1 MLSCYKQTQEEH
13 RMLEFQKDYSI
24 AHQSF
29 EDLILVIFVLVD
41 DLYKKVAPKSVKHRP
56 NIHKAILNDSE
67 IITIALCG
75 EILGIDS
82 ENAWYEFVKKN
93 YQHLFPKMC
102 DRSQFNRTRRN
113 LMQVMNLIFM
123 QIAKTFED
131 KILIVD
137 SFPLEVCKFGRA
149 NFCKS
154 FRDEGA
160 TYSYNPSKKETFFGY
175 KVHAVTTAEGAV
187 KLFEITSAN
196 IDDRAGLEDFSSVL
210 PTNCTIIADKGYQ
223 SHKLEKNLADV
234 GISLLAL
241 RRNNSLQ
248 NYSANFR
255 QMIFKMRRRI
265 ETDFSQ
271 LSSQFNIER
280 VLAKKFQGL
289 CVRILTK
296 FLAFNLCIFIF
307 QNLKIKSL
315 IF

>member
-1 MLSCYKQTQEEH
+1 MLKFQE
-13 RMLEFQKDYSI
+13 DYNI

-41 DLYKKVAPKSVKHRP
+41 DLYKKVAPKAVKKRP
-56 NIHKAILNDSE
+56 NINKAILSDSE
-67 IITIALCG
+67 VITIALCG

-82 ENAWYEFVKKN
+82 EKAWYSFVKKN
-93 YQHLFPKMC
+93 YRHLFPKMC

-113 LMQVMNLIFM
+113 LMQVMNLIFT
-123 QIAKTFED
+123 QIATNFENEV
-131 KILIVD
+131 LIVD

-149 NFCKS
+149 KFCKS

-160 TYSYNPSKKETFFGY
+160 TYSFNASKKETFFGY
-175 KVHAVTTAEGAV
+175 KVHAITTSEGAV
-187 KLFEITSAN
+187 KLFEITPAN
-196 IDDRAGLEDFSSVL
+196 VDDRKGLEDFSAVL
-210 PTNCTIIADKGYQ
+210 PVNSIVIADKGYQ
-223 SHKLEKNLADV
+223 SHNLEKNLADI

-241 RRNNSLQ
+241 RRNNSIQ

-271 LSSQFNIER
+271 LSTQFNIER

-296 FLAFNLCIFIF
+296 FLAFNLCLFIMR
-307 QNLKIKSL
+307 NLHIKSL

>member
-1 MLSCYKQTQEEH
+1 MLKFQE
-13 RMLEFQKDYSI
+13 DYNI

-41 DLYKKVAPKSVKHRP
+41 DLYKKVAPKAVKKRP
-56 NIHKAILNDSE
+56 NINKAILSDSE
-67 IITIALCG
+67 VITIALCG

-82 ENAWYEFVKKN
+82 EKAWYSFVKKN
-93 YQHLFPKMC
+93 YRHLFPKMC

-113 LMQVMNLIFM
+113 LMQVMNLIFT
-123 QIAKTFED
+123 QIATNFENEV
-131 KILIVD
+131 LIVD

-149 NFCKS
+149 KFCKT

-160 TYSYNPSKKETFFGY
+160 TYSFNASKKETFFGY
-175 KVHAVTTAEGAV
+175 KVHAITTSEGAV
-187 KLFEITSAN
+187 KLFEITPAN
-196 IDDRAGLEDFSSVL
+196 VDDRKGLEDFSAVL
-210 PTNCTIIADKGYQ
+210 PVNSIVIADKGYQ
-223 SHKLEKNLADV
+223 SHNLEKNLADI

-241 RRNNSLQ
+241 RRNNSIQ

-271 LSSQFNIER
+271 LSTQFNIER

-296 FLAFNLCIFIF
+296 FLAFNLCLFIMR
-307 QNLKIKSL
+307 NLHIKSL

>member
-1 MLSCYKQTQEEH
+1 MLKFQE
-13 RMLEFQKDYSI
+13 DYNI

-41 DLYKKVAPKSVKHRP
+41 DLYKKVAPKAVKHRP
-56 NIHKAILNDSE
+56 NINKAILSDSE
-67 IITIALCG
+67 VITIALCG

-82 ENAWYEFVKKN
+82 EKAWYSFVKKN
-93 YQHLFPKMC
+93 YSHLFPKMC

-113 LMQVMNLIFM
+113 LTQVMNLIFT
-123 QIAKTFED
+123 QIATNFENEV
-131 KILIVD
+131 LIVD

-149 NFCKS
+149 KFCKT
-154 FRDEGA
+154 FREEGA
-160 TYSYNPSKKETFFGY
+160 TYSYNASKKETFFGY
-175 KVHAVTTAEGAV
+175 KVHAITTSEGAV
-187 KLFEITSAN
+187 KLFEITPAN
-196 IDDRAGLEDFSSVL
+196 VDDRKGLEDFSAVL
-210 PTNCTIIADKGYQ
+210 PVNSIVIADKGYQ
-223 SHKLEKNLADV
+223 SQNLEKNLADI

-241 RRNNSLQ
+241 RRNNSIQ

-271 LSSQFNIER
+271 LSTQFNIER

-296 FLAFNLCIFIF
+296 FLAFNLCLFIMR
-307 QNLKIKSL
+307 NLHIKSL

>member
-1 MLSCYKQTQEEH
+1 MLKFQE
-13 RMLEFQKDYSI
+13 DYNI

-41 DLYKKVAPKSVKHRP
+41 DLYKKVAPKAVKHRP
-56 NIHKAILNDSE
+56 NINKAILSDSE
-67 IITIALCG
+67 VITIALCG
-75 EILGIDS
+75 EIMGIDS
-82 ENAWYEFVKKN
+82 EKAWYSFVKKN
-93 YQHLFPKMC
+93 YIHLFPKMC

-113 LMQVMNLIFM
+113 LMQVMNLIFT
-123 QIAKTFED
+123 QIATNFENEV
-131 KILIVD
+131 LIVD

-149 NFCKS
+149 KFCKS

-160 TYSYNPSKKETFFGY
+160 TYSFNASKKETFFGY
-175 KVHAVTTAEGAV
+175 KVHAITTSEGAV
-187 KLFEITSAN
+187 KLFEITPAN
-196 IDDRAGLEDFSSVL
+196 VDDRKGLEDFSAVL
-210 PTNCTIIADKGYQ
+210 PVNSIVIADKGYQ
-223 SHKLEKNLADV
+223 SHNLEKNLADI

-241 RRNNSLQ
+241 RRNNSIQ
-248 NYSANFR
+248 NYPANFR

-271 LSSQFNIER
+271 LSTQINIER

-296 FLAFNLCIFIF
+296 FLAFNLCLFIMR
-307 QNLKIKSL
+307 NLHIKSL

>member
-1 MLSCYKQTQEEH
+1 MLKFQE
-13 RMLEFQKDYSI
+13 DYNI

-41 DLYKKVAPKSVKHRP
+41 DLYKKVAPKAVKKRP
-56 NIHKAILNDSE
+56 NINKAILSDSE
-67 IITIALCG
+67 VITIALCG
-75 EILGIDS
+75 EIMGIDS
-82 ENAWYEFVKKN
+82 EKAWYSFVKKN
-93 YQHLFPKMC
+93 YIHLFPKMC

-113 LMQVMNLIFM
+113 LMQVMNLIFT
-123 QIAKTFED
+123 QIATNFENEV
-131 KILIVD
+131 LIVD

-149 NFCKS
+149 KFCKS

-160 TYSYNPSKKETFFGY
+160 TYSFNASKKETFFGY
-175 KVHAVTTAEGAV
+175 KVHAITTSEGAV
-187 KLFEITSAN
+187 KLFEITPAN
-196 IDDRAGLEDFSSVL
+196 VDDRKGLEDFSAVL
-210 PTNCTIIADKGYQ
+210 PVNSIVIADKGYQ
-223 SHKLEKNLADV
+223 SHNLEKNLADI

-241 RRNNSLQ
+241 RRNNSIQ
-248 NYSANFR
+248 NYPANFR

-271 LSSQFNIER
+271 LSTQFNIER

-296 FLAFNLCIFIF
+296 FLAFNLCLFIMR
-307 QNLKIKSL
+307 NLHIKSL

>member
-1 MLSCYKQTQEEH
+1 MLKFQE
-13 RMLEFQKDYSI
+13 DYNI

-41 DLYKKVAPKSVKHRP
+41 DLYKKVAPKAVKHRP
-56 NIHKAILNDSE
+56 NIHKAILSDSE
-67 IITIALCG
+67 VITIALCG

-82 ENAWYEFVKKN
+82 EKAWYSFVKKN
-93 YQHLFPKMC
+93 YRHLFPKMC

-113 LMQVMNLIFM
+113 LMQVMNLIFT
-123 QIAKTFED
+123 QVATNFKNEV
-131 KILIVD
+131 LIVD

-149 NFCKS
+149 KFCKS

-160 TYSYNPSKKETFFGY
+160 TYSFNASKKETFFGY
-175 KVHAVTTAEGAV
+175 KVHAITTSEGAV
-187 KLFEITSAN
+187 KLFEITPAN
-196 IDDRAGLEDFSSVL
+196 VDDRKGLEDFSAVL
-210 PTNCTIIADKGYQ
+210 PVNSIVIADKGYQ
-223 SHKLEKNLADV
+223 SHNLEKNLADI

-241 RRNNSLQ
+241 RRNNSIQ

-271 LSSQFNIER
+271 LSTQFNIER

-296 FLAFNLCIFIF
+296 FLAFNLCLFIMR
-307 QNLKIKSL
+307 NLHIKSL

>member
-1 MLSCYKQTQEEH
+1 MLKFQE
-13 RMLEFQKDYSI
+13 DYNI

-41 DLYKKVAPKSVKHRP
+41 DLYKKVAPKAVKHRP
-56 NIHKAILNDSE
+56 NINKAILSDSE

-82 ENAWYEFVKKN
+82 EKAWYSFVKKN
-93 YQHLFPKMC
+93 YRHLFPKMC

-113 LMQVMNLIFM
+113 LMQVMNLIFT
-123 QIAKTFED
+123 QVATNFKNEV
-131 KILIVD
+131 LIVD

-149 NFCKS
+149 KFCKS

-160 TYSYNPSKKETFFGY
+160 TYSYNASKKETFFGY
-175 KVHAVTTAEGAV
+175 KVHAITTSEGAV
-187 KLFEITSAN
+187 KLFEITPAN
-196 IDDRAGLEDFSSVL
+196 VDDRKGLEDFSAVL
-210 PTNCTIIADKGYQ
+210 PVNSIVIADKGYQ
-223 SHKLEKNLADV
+223 SHNLEKNLADI

-241 RRNNSLQ
+241 RRNNSIQ

-271 LSSQFNIER
+271 LSTQFNIER

-296 FLAFNLCIFIF
+296 FLAFNLCLFIMR
-307 QNLKIKSL
+307 NLRIKSL

>member
-1 MLSCYKQTQEEH
+1 MLKFQE
-13 RMLEFQKDYSI
+13 DYNI

-41 DLYKKVAPKSVKHRP
+41 DLYKKVAPKAVKHRP
-56 NIHKAILNDSE
+56 NINKAILSDSE
-67 IITIALCG
+67 VITIALCG

-82 ENAWYEFVKKN
+82 EKAWYSFVKKN
-93 YQHLFPKMC
+93 YRHLFPKMC

-113 LMQVMNLIFM
+113 LMQVMNLIFT
-123 QIAKTFED
+123 QIATNFENEV
-131 KILIVD
+131 LIVD

-149 NFCKS
+149 KFCKS

-160 TYSYNPSKKETFFGY
+160 TYSFNASKKETFFGY
-175 KVHAVTTAEGAV
+175 KVHAITTSEGAV
-187 KLFEITSAN
+187 KLFEITPAN
-196 IDDRAGLEDFSSVL
+196 VDDRKGLEDFSAVL
-210 PTNCTIIADKGYQ
+210 PVNSIVIADKGYQ
-223 SHKLEKNLADV
+223 SHNLEKNLADI

-241 RRNNSLQ
+241 RRNNSIQ

-271 LSSQFNIER
+271 LSTQFNIER

-296 FLAFNLCIFIF
+296 FLAFNLCLFIMR
-307 QNLKIKSL
+307 NLHIKSL